1 MTERE
6 PRLCSICGE
15 PMPEEERMFKYH
27 GFSGPCPKPP
37 LPPAPRDDFIPTRP
51 FDPKNIP
58 PNEPVFMLRAQDA
71 LAADL
76 VELWALRAKAAGCYN
91 DKVRSAFAI
100 AEEMRRW
107 PTRKE
112 PD

>member
-1 MTERE
+1 MST
-6 PRLCSICGE
+6 CAICGD
-15 PMPEEERMFKYH
+15 PMPPGEESFRYH

-37 LPPAPRDDFIPTRP
+37 LEKPLRDGTIPTRM

-58 PNEPVFMLRAQDA
+58 PDEPVFVLRAQDA
-71 LAADL
+71 LAAEL
-76 VELWALRAKAAGCYN
+76 VELWALRARAAGTHN

-100 AEEMRRW
+100 SEDMKNWRI
-107 PTRKE
+107 RKE